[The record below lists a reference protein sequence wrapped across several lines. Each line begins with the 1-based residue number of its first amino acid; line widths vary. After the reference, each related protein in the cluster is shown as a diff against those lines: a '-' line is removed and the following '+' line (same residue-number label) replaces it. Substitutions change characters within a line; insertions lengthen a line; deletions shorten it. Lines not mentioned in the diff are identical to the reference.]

1 MCSFR
6 AFRSRLGLIAGAL
19 VAALPTAA
27 NACSVCFGK
36 TDSPLG
42 DGFHWGVFVLLALIF
57 AMLAGVGTFA
67 LVLGRRAAAIREADA
82 EAGIVEENE
91 GGAP

>member
-1 MCSFR
+1 
-6 AFRSRLGLIAGAL
+6 
-19 VAALPTAA
+19 
-27 NACSVCFGK
+27 
-36 TDSPLG
+36 
-42 DGFHWGVFVLLALIF
+42 VFVLLALIF